1 MHLIYGKK
9 KFVRKING
17 KCFYEI
23 TFALKMIDLSSNIN
37 HLNKK
42 KLLTL
47 LTTRISPFN
56 VCREFVLAKS
66 SKKRF
71 WCNAKYCCMS
81 YPKSKLSVIQ
91 IKYVLA
97 LMSDN
102 KDWVWFFMFYY
113 DQWYRFIRYM
123 IYMYRFIAAP
133 NFFDNLSIIQ
143 LIKQTPYGCQK

>member
-1 MHLIYGKK
+1 MLSLKRANWKLSMMHLIYEKK

-23 TFALKMIDLSSNIN
+23 TFALKMIDLSCNIN

-97 LMSDN
+97 LMSD
-102 KDWVWFFMFYY
+102 KDWVWFLMFYY
-113 DQWYRFIRYM
+113 DRNFEYEISLILQYENP
-123 IYMYRFIAAP
+123 AP
-133 NFFDNLSIIQ
+133 NFFFW
-143 LIKQTPYGCQK
+143 

>member
-1 MHLIYGKK
+1 MHIEVQNIRDALRLHCIIKSNIKRRQKHKALSFKRANWKLSMMHLIYGRK

-47 LTTRISPFN
+47 LTTRISPFK

-81 YPKSKLSVIQ
+81 YPKSKLSVI
-91 IKYVLA
+91 
-97 LMSDN
+97 
-102 KDWVWFFMFYY
+102 
-113 DQWYRFIRYM
+113 
-123 IYMYRFIAAP
+123 
-133 NFFDNLSIIQ
+133 
-143 LIKQTPYGCQK
+143 